1 MLITILLIGIKNA
14 NSAQA
19 VVSTER
25 VVFYRENSARMYSSL
40 AYAVGQA
47 SGFLQPLFKFS
58 YKYFSVYAFL
68 SNLHIC
74 MQALIEIPY
83 VLLQAL
89 IYGTIIYAMIGL
101 KWSVANF
108 LWYIFFVFFISL
120 YFTYYGMMIV
130 AMTRNQTIASF
141 LTRPSYVLWSL
152 FSGSVIP
159 PPVSFYFL

>member
-1 MLITILLIGIKNA
+1 
-14 NSAQA
+14 
-19 VVSTER
+19 
-25 VVFYRENSARMYSSL
+25 
-40 AYAVGQA
+40 
-47 SGFLQPLFKFS
+47 
-58 YKYFSVYAFL
+58 
-68 SNLHIC
+68 

-89 IYGTIIYAMIGL
+89 IYGTIIYAMIGF

-120 YFTYYGMMIV
+120 YFTYYGMMLV